1 MTNKLGRA
9 AALAAV
15 CLWAAAAGAG
25 SIWAKGSA
33 RTRSIF
39 ADDTARQI
47 GDVLTIVIEE
57 RSVIENETERNME
70 KKSERQAQITSNM
83 DLLNSIDRATGK
95 LFNLKDLNLDVEA
108 STKFDGK
115 ADFDSDRKVTDS
127 VTVVVE
133 DVLPNGNLVVLGKR
147 TREVSGDIQAIE
159 ISGVVR
165 PSDITFS
172 NTVSSKQVADFHV
185 VYRSKGQ
192 ENRFTT
198 PGWLDQLLNL
208 VNPF

>member
-1 MTNKLGRA
+1 MRYIVGYTATLVVLTFA
-9 AALAAV
+9 AT
-15 CLWAAAAGAG
+15 AGAG
-25 SIWAKGSA
+25 SIWAKGGA
-33 RTRSIF
+33 RTQGIF

-70 KKSERQAQITSNM
+70 KKSERQASVSSNL
-83 DLLNSIDRATGK
+83 DLLNTIDRATGK
-95 LFNLKDLNLDVEA
+95 LFNLKDLNLDIKA
-108 STKFDGK
+108 NTKFDGK
-115 ADFDSDRKVTDS
+115 ADFDSDRKVADS

-147 TREVSGDIQAIE
+147 TREVSGDTQMIE

-185 VYRSKGQ
+185 VYRTKGQ
-192 ENRFTT
+192 ENRFTK

-208 VNPF
+208 LNPF